1 MAQGESAITFVTK
14 NVHLRVTSSL
24 VADTANSVLPIPAG
38 LDEIQYGALPTTLTL
53 GPKGL
58 TGCPDIGDYAQTS
71 VLLWM
76 TIPFADSS
84 VCQTPMMTISSV
96 KQSSGLIKGSLGS
109 FSDKR
114 DEQRSSLSLKSS
126 TRNMYNT
133 YGTPA
138 YTLTIQ
144 FPQKEDFNFSAGVN
158 YTTTKGSRVNFT
170 MPACTKYN
178 GFTFEP
184 CKGCNVSSYT
194 NYNVTYSCYDVR
206 QICPVTTGPTY
217 GKRKFNSNN
226 YINENENK
234 NEIENARKKIAYD
247 DLKRKKKNEEEEWTT
262 LYRLYRLKDY
272 FYKPEPPLS
281 DRTDYYWRPELS
293 KPYWLKENLKEV
305 DITPT
310 ANSYSVLTDSIQA
323 KIVSV
328 LTNNPSKINLESAKI
343 VLGFVGSFT
352 GFIFIMFIYLL
363 RRDNTE
369 KIQRT
374 YVKTENEKLARKLL
388 EEDIKNG
395 KRGDHGAIYQ
405 DHLSACKSAMI
416 KNTGIVSSIQR
427 TSVYNLKNMFFRK
440 RTRKDGA
447 VYPSNY
453 KKQKW
458 RNTVIFMESIEDED
472 NFSYDNR
479 ENRNSLR
486 MSQLSSKYPTRMSTL
501 NNKYPNRKRFNSEND
516 YDNTDTNKPYN
527 DDNKNNDNNNLNNN
541 NNNNSNNNNNNND
554 DNNYDD
560 IDDDDYDEIN
570 KYYNNN
576 NHTSDRS
583 SYRAGSVVIEFMQ
596 RLFPGHAIYKNK
608 TNALY
613 VIALNHDYFK
623 MFAGSTMTRCRTI
636 RFLDLVILVL
646 VTIFVDTVFFSVF
659 FPRNACESNN
669 SQVISIYLSVYCLL

>member
-24 VADTANSVLPIPAG
+24 VSDTANSVLPIPAG

-84 VCQTPMMTISSV
+84 VCQTPMMTIASV
-96 KQSSGLIKGSLGS
+96 KQSSGLIKGTLGT
-109 FSDKR
+109 FSEKKEKK
-114 DEQRSSLSLKSS
+114 EQIRSLKVS
-126 TRNMYNT
+126 TGNTYKT

-144 FPQKEDFNFSAGVN
+144 FPKKEDFNFSAGVN
-158 YTTTKGSRVNFT
+158 YTTTKSSRVNFT

-178 GFTFEP
+178 GLTFES

-226 YINENENK
+226 YINENENENK
-234 NEIENARKKIAYD
+234 NQNEIPRN
-247 DLKRKKKNEEEEWTT
+247 L
-262 LYRLYRLKDY
+262 
-272 FYKPEPPLS
+272 
-281 DRTDYYWRPELS
+281 YWRPELS
-293 KPYWLKENLKEV
+293 KSSLNYDKEDVELEEEI
-305 DITPT
+305 ITPT

-363 RRDNTE
+363 RRDKTE

-405 DHLSACKSAMI
+405 DHLSACKSAMM

-427 TSVYNLKNMFFRK
+427 TSLYNLKNIFFRK

-453 KKQKW
+453 KTQKW
-458 RNTVIFMESIEDED
+458 RNTVILMESKEDED
-472 NFSYDNR
+472 AFSYDNR

-486 MSQLSSKYPTRMSTL
+486 MSQLSSKYPTRMSQ
-501 NNKYPNRKRFNSEND
+501 YPTRKRFNSGND
-516 YDNTDTNKPYN
+516 YDNTDTNKPN
-527 DDNKNNDNNNLNNN
+527 NNDKKNKNNN
-541 NNNNSNNNNNNND
+541 NNNNKNNNNSYKNSNNND
-554 DNNYDD
+554 DNNDND

-576 NHTSDRS
+576 NHTSDRA

-669 SQVISIYLSVYCLL
+669 NQVISIYVLVCLL